1 MPRRGGI
8 ADIIHWL
15 ERELR
20 RLEVDIQTN
29 SYVEAGDIAGF
40 GADAIIVA
48 TGSTPRLDGRQ
59 HLSPGL
65 VARGMNLPPV
75 MSSHDLLV
83 APKDRD
89 FGPSAVVYDDVGHYE
104 GVAAAEFLIARGAT

>member
-40 GADAIIVA
+40 GADVIIVA
-48 TGSTPRLDGRQ
+48 TGSTPRLDGRE

-65 VARGMNLPPV
+65 VAGGIDQPHV
-75 MSSHDLLV
+75 MSTHDLLV
-83 APKDRD
+83 APRDRN
-89 FGPSAVVYDDVGHYE
+89 FGPRALVYDDVGHYE
-104 GVAAAEFLIARGAT
+104 GVAAAESLM